1 MDTARDE
8 VQEELL
14 GDIIAR
20 GSDAVVSSFLNDTDG
35 LEAASYDY
43 DGSGDLMPVQEGD
56 REDGFGDPMP
66 VQEGDRDDG
75 SGDRTESGQVY
86 ILVKPMLTSLLMHS
100 LFWYVHILIKSLFF
114 FLSLRIEHNFGKETR
129 PEEKVELG

>member
-20 GSDAVVSSFLNDTDG
+20 GSDAVCSLFLNDTDG
-35 LEAASYDY
+35 LEAAGYDY
-43 DGSGDLMPVQEGD
+43 DGS
-56 REDGFGDPMP
+56 GDPMP

-86 ILVKPMLTSLLMHS
+86 ILVKPVLTS
-100 LFWYVHILIKSLFF
+100 
-114 FLSLRIEHNFGKETR
+114 
-129 PEEKVELG
+129 

>member
-20 GSDAVVSSFLNDTDG
+20 GSDAVCSLFLNDTDG
-35 LEAASYDY
+35 LEAAGYDY
-43 DGSGDLMPVQEGD
+43 DAS
-56 REDGFGDPMP
+56 GDPMP

-86 ILVKPMLTSLLMHS
+86 ILVKPVLTS
-100 LFWYVHILIKSLFF
+100 
-114 FLSLRIEHNFGKETR
+114 
-129 PEEKVELG
+129 